1 MGLVQRVIEA
11 SGIPTVALSLIPDL
25 TRAVGVPRLAGIS
38 YPFGRPLGN
47 PHDAVGQRL
56 VLRAM
61 LEILATATGPDTFVE
76 LPFQWP
82 ESPARARN
90 ESRGLPPP
98 PIVTLLQ
105 KKPWLVA
112 NLYSGR
118 IPPPESGGACGVSE
132 TPVSGVFKTGR
143 G

>member
-1 MGLVQRVIEA
+1 MGLVQRVLEA

-47 PHDAVGQRL
+47 PHDADGQRA

-61 LEILATATGPDTFVE
+61 LEMLASAPGPDTYTE
-76 LPFQWP
+76 LPFTWP

-90 ESRGLPPP
+90 ASKDVPPP
-98 PIVTLLQ
+98 PIVELLT

-112 NLYSGR
+112 RLYSGR
-118 IPPPESGGACGVSE
+118 IPHTDNSAPSTSTHALP
-132 TPVSGVFKTGR
+132 
-143 G
+143 